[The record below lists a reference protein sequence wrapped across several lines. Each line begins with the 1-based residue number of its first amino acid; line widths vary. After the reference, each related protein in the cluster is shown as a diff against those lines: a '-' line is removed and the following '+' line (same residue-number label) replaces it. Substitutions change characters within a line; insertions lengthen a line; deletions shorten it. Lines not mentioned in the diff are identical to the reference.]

1 MLQMDY
7 YKWVTYLGEQ
17 KFIESAHKSVNYIRK
32 SFGDNMTSNVSAI
45 NLLHED
51 NLDREIIIVRCD
63 ESSWKKIIIEKIY
76 QSKFMIYINNDIKD
90 LPDAIE
96 SKKNKSDFAAY
107 ICKGMTCQKPIT
119 NLQDFIDY
127 IYV

>member
-1 MLQMDY
+1 
-7 YKWVTYLGEQ
+7 
-17 KFIESAHKSVNYIRK
+17 
-32 SFGDNMTSNVSAI
+32 
-45 NLLHED
+45 
-51 NLDREIIIVRCD
+51 
-63 ESSWKKIIIEKIY
+63 
-76 QSKFMIYINNDIKD
+76 MIYINNDIKD

>member
-1 MLQMDY
+1 MGY
-7 YKWVTYLGEQ
+7 ISGEQ

-63 ESSWKKIIIEKIY
+63 ENSWRKIIKEKPY
-76 QSKFMIYINNDIKD
+76 QSKFMIYIHKDLKD

-96 SKKNKSDFAAY
+96 SKKNIGDFAAY
-107 ICKGMTCQKPIT
+107 VCKGMTCQKPIT
-119 NLQDFIDY
+119 NLQDFLKF